1 MPTWHGRDE
10 TDFEEGF
17 MPKLDDGMKFRN
29 LQLRAAVAK
38 MKLRDLAV
46 KWTEIEEV
54 AEETSAVFAELDDAR
69 GELASMK
76 KLR

>member
-1 MPTWHGRDE
+1 
-10 TDFEEGF
+10 